1 MRLLDWN
8 NDDYETEDI
17 LLGLRERTVDMMLI
31 SIVLGVYVSWECDH
45 YFRSS

>member
-17 LLGLRERTVDMMLI
+17 LLGLRERTVDMILI
-31 SIVLGVYVSWECDH
+31 SIVLGVYVSWECGH

>member
-17 LLGLRERTVDMMLI
+17 LLGLRERTVDMILI
-31 SIVLGVYVSWECDH
+31 SIVLGVYVS
-45 YFRSS
+45 

>member
-17 LLGLRERTVDMMLI
+17 LLGLRERMVDMILI
-31 SIVLGVYVSWECDH
+31 SIVLGVYVS
-45 YFRSS
+45 